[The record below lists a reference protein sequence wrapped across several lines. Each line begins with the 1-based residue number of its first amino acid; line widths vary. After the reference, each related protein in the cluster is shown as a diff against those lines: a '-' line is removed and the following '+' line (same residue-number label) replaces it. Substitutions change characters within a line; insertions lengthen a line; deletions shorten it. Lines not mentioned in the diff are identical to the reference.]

1 MCKNL
6 AENMTE
12 DEKILY
18 GFGDTKKIVAVQQ
31 ISSHL
36 MRLYLREND
45 SIRYVDKKFF
55 PFFFSA
61 VDISLDHL
69 KIKYWKKK
77 LSGSG
82 KYNLVYA
89 FETWTDLIKA
99 VKEFAKQLKYDK
111 VHFSEITEIY
121 SRFEPITQFL
131 IQSGETL
138 FKGMNYDD
146 LKILR
151 IKILKYSERF
161 PFSSHQFKNQVFGIL
176 VSDNSGNLKQI
187 FQKPKSMTEKDI
199 LLKFLALVNDYDPD
213 FIVGYNLCN
222 ELSYLHSRYNFY
234 EVDFKIGRDG
244 SEPFME
250 LNNQFR
256 VGEKV
261 ISDIYVAGRQIV
273 DLLQII
279 SFHDSYRREIDDYSL
294 SSVARHYMIETSEFS
309 DVLDKKTRKHLNF
322 NNLSEVINYFT
333 HEFQLMRNLEELL
346 IPTYFYQA
354 QFIPMNFNQIIRSGV
369 SLKIE
374 LMFVREYLR
383 KRHSL
388 PASQKVREI
397 SGGYS
402 DIFYRG
408 VFENVFHA
416 DVESLYPSI
425 IISNNIYP
433 KSDEL
438 KVFLRLINLL
448 KNERLKYKRL
458 KESATD
464 LKTQSKYNSM
474 QQAFKILI
482 NSFYGYLGYY
492 RGLFNDYDKAN
503 EVTIKGQQLLHRLI
517 EEFKKRDCIVIEVD
531 TDGLYVS
538 PLKKLSEEDEK
549 KLVEEINQ
557 AIPEGIN
564 LSFSGRYNKMLSY
577 KKKNYALLTYDNKII
592 IKGSALISKSF
603 ENYALKFI
611 HQCIKCI
618 LQDELETIPE
628 IYRKLREDII
638 NLKID
643 IRDLA
648 KTEVLNNTYEEYEE
662 TVNSGRRLR
671 NAAYELAKKYY
682 GDKFYPGM
690 KISYYITGDD
700 PNVKI
705 FENCELAENYNPN
718 FPDVN
723 TKYYLKKLEEYVSRF
738 EVFFTEEDFHSLF
751 PTEGMLNFKTRP
763 MIINK
768 LISGES

>member
-1 MCKNL
+1 
-6 AENMTE
+6 MTE

-18 GFGDTKKIVAVQQ
+18 GFGDTKNIVAVQQ
-31 ISSHL
+31 ISSYL
-36 MRLYLREND
+36 MRLYVRENE
-45 SIRYVDKKFF
+45 SIRYVDKKFY

-77 LSGSG
+77 LNGSG

-89 FETWTDLIKA
+89 FETWSDLIKA
-99 VKEFAKQLKYDK
+99 VKEFAKHLKYDK
-111 VHFSEITEIY
+111 THFSEITEIY

-151 IKILKYSERF
+151 IKILEYSERF
-161 PFSSHQFKNQVFGIL
+161 PFYSNQFKNQVFGIL
-176 VSDNSGNLKQI
+176 VSDNSGNIKQI
-187 FQKPKSMTEKDI
+187 FQKPKSRTEKDA
-199 LLKFLALVNDYDPD
+199 LLKFLSLVQDYDPD
-213 FIVGYNLCN
+213 LIIGYNLCN
-222 ELSYLHSRYNFY
+222 ELSYLLSRYNFY
-234 EVDFKIGRDG
+234 ELEFKIGRDG
-244 SEPFME
+244 SEPFIDV
-250 LNNQFR
+250 NNQFR
-256 VGEKV
+256 VGEKI
-261 ISDIYVAGRQIV
+261 ISDVYVAGRQII

-294 SSVARHYMIETSEFS
+294 MSVAKHYEIEMSEFS
-309 DVLDKKTRKHLNF
+309 DDIEKRSIKHF
-322 NNLSEVINYFT
+322 NNSSEVIEHFT
-333 HEFQLMRNLEELL
+333 YEFQLMKNLEELI

-354 QFIPMNFNQIIRSGV
+354 QFIPMNFNQIIHSGV

-374 LMFVREYLR
+374 LMIVREYLR
-383 KRHSL
+383 RRYSL
-388 PASQKVREI
+388 FAPQTVRQI

-448 KNERLKYKRL
+448 KNERLKYKKL
-458 KESATD
+458 KELATD

-474 QQAFKILI
+474 QYAFKILI
-482 NSFYGYLGYY
+482 NSFYGYLGYF
-492 RGLFNDYDKAN
+492 RGLFNDYEKAN
-503 EVTIKGQQLLHRLI
+503 EVTVKGQQLLHKLI

-538 PLKKLSEEDEK
+538 PLKKLSEEEEK
-549 KLVEEINQ
+549 KLVEEINRL
-557 AIPEGIN
+557 IPEGIN
-564 LSFSGRYNKMLSY
+564 LTFSGRYKKMLSY
-577 KKKNYALLTYDNKII
+577 KKKNYALLTYDNQII

-618 LQDELETIPE
+618 LEDKLEAIPE
-628 IYRKLREDII
+628 IYKRLREDII

-643 IRDLA
+643 IHELA
-648 KTEVLNNTYEEYEE
+648 KTEVLNNTYEEYEKA
-662 TVNSGRRLR
+662 VNSGKRQR

-705 FENCELAENYNPN
+705 FENCELVENFYPN

-723 TKYYLKKLEEYVSRF
+723 SKYYLKKLEEYVSRF

-763 MIINK
+763 IIMNK
-768 LISGES
+768 LIAGES